1 LIVTLA
7 HRADIRPSPPAEPPL
22 LHLSAWVTKIT
33 ILRSSAVHYFNET
46 LYMPSTGR
54 KRKLDPKSKSGIVR
68 KFMAKGITSPTEISR
83 LAKEINYDISPGY
96 VSLLK
101 SMFKAKQKAIKER
114 LRKEK
119 RIARREAL
127 KAQQAKKKRKSRPK

>member
-1 LIVTLA
+1 
-7 HRADIRPSPPAEPPL
+7 
-22 LHLSAWVTKIT
+22 
-33 ILRSSAVHYFNET
+33 
-46 LYMPSTGR
+46 MPSTGR

-83 LAKEINYDISPGY
+83 LAKEIDYDISPGY

-101 SMFKAKQKAIKER
+101 SMFKAKEKAIKER

-119 RIARREAL
+119 RAARREAL
-127 KAQQAKKKRKSRPK
+127 KAKTKRKTKAK